1 MSKRYDF
8 DIAARCLER
17 VERGLNRV
25 PLFRAFLIRVLICR
39 LGITSQP
46 LVIALT
52 LLAAVMAVLTA
63 VGIVGASVSW
73 WLQESKNHRDRFLIL
88 GAINSR
94 TSRL

>member
-1 MSKRYDF
+1 MQVTDRYAYTLDRMA
-8 DIAARCLER
+8 DRLEQ

-46 LVIALT
+46 LLIALT
-52 LLAAVMAVLTA
+52 LLAAVVAVLIA

-73 WLQESKNHRDRFLIL
+73 WLHCIS
-88 GAINSR
+88 G
-94 TSRL
+94 